1 MIVSWVVN
9 FTRDVWV
16 VSRISDAE
24 QNLGE
29 SEVREAHLAK
39 SLFYI
44 KISDKVGYIVT
55 GSSNFAAFFDIFS
68 IYMHILL
75 MFTSWLNQERALK
88 HLKLTES
95 KTVAVGQKMDLV
107 FYTLNIGFFYLDF
120 DLISKSIDKAKR
132 WACL

>member
-1 MIVSWVVN
+1 
-9 FTRDVWV
+9 
-16 VSRISDAE
+16 
-24 QNLGE
+24 
-29 SEVREAHLAK
+29 
-39 SLFYI
+39 
-44 KISDKVGYIVT
+44 
-55 GSSNFAAFFDIFS
+55 
-68 IYMHILL
+68 